1 MIQIMGM
8 FRMRKMM
15 MVIVV
20 PVKDVIAWMMIV
32 VPVV

>member
-1 MIQIMGM
+1 MIQKMGIV
-8 FRMRKMM
+8 RMMKMM

-32 VPVV
+32 VPVG

>member
-8 FRMRKMM
+8 FRMMKMM

-32 VPVV
+32 VPVG